1 MPGRDSGR
9 GTHRAEL
16 DVNHPAEL
24 REAGDLGAGAGQQ
37 PARAAPPRTD
47 VAWDEA
53 AETLGLLAGKW
64 ILSVLRVLDR
74 SGTRRHNQ
82 LRREIGANVSARSL
96 DATLR
101 RMEAD
106 GLVERR
112 VDPGTP
118 PAVSYRLTPLARSL
132 LAPLGELGRWGVA
145 HPRKPAARGRRPRG
159 SEPAA

>member
-1 MPGRDSGR
+1 
-9 GTHRAEL
+9 
-16 DVNHPAEL
+16 L
-24 REAGDLGAGAGQQ
+24 REAGGLGARAGQQ
-37 PARAAPPRTD
+37 SAPVRAAPPRTD
-47 VAWDEA
+47 VAWGEA
-53 AETLGLLAGKW
+53 AGTLERLAGKW
-64 ILSVLRVLDR
+64 VLSVLRVLDG

-106 GLVERR
+106 GLVERK

-145 HPRKPAARGRRPRG
+145 HPRKPASRNRRPR
-159 SEPAA
+159 SREPAA